1 MKTSPVLTYI
11 TITLVIIVLPVCAFA
26 QMTDDLVLY
35 GEAHPALSGL
45 GDTSPR
51 AIVIMDADADKYQY
65 LIPRLEPI
73 IQKEI
78 TIATDAS
85 LGVPAELPA
94 LAVKVIILEPNN
106 SSQCILRVQ
115 TCLRR
120 TVCLPDNPSVSFAAD
135 VWQTPAAVQL
145 VDCNSLPAALEKIV
159 AVQAKSFAHSCIM
172 SNPRKL
178 PPAEKPAPERAAQ
191 TVSHPAVEQT
201 SPTEAAFVAS
211 KNSDV
216 FHRAD
221 CSSAKRIKPENLI
234 GYNSPDEAIQ
244 AGKKPCKRCKP

>member
-85 LGVPAELPA
+85 
-94 LAVKVIILEPNN
+94 I
-106 SSQCILRVQ
+106 S
-115 TCLRR
+115 
-120 TVCLPDNPSVSFAAD
+120 
-135 VWQTPAAVQL
+135 
-145 VDCNSLPAALEKIV
+145 
-159 AVQAKSFAHSCIM
+159 
-172 SNPRKL
+172 
-178 PPAEKPAPERAAQ
+178 
-191 TVSHPAVEQT
+191 T
-201 SPTEAAFVAS
+201 SP
-211 KNSDV
+211 
-216 FHRAD
+216 
-221 CSSAKRIKPENLI
+221 
-234 GYNSPDEAIQ
+234 
-244 AGKKPCKRCKP
+244 